1 MGAAY
6 FYILNLD
13 FKELP
18 NYTLIKLLMSFTE
31 EESYSTGIRQRR
43 NSGQSLQEKKG
54 DSDEEDINDT
64 NEFAG
69 MNKLELKVVISHDL
83 EREICMDRLFAY
95 MSQR

>member
-43 NSGQSLQEKKG
+43 NSGQSL
-54 DSDEEDINDT
+54 
-64 NEFAG
+64 
-69 MNKLELKVVISHDL
+69 
-83 EREICMDRLFAY
+83 
-95 MSQR
+95 